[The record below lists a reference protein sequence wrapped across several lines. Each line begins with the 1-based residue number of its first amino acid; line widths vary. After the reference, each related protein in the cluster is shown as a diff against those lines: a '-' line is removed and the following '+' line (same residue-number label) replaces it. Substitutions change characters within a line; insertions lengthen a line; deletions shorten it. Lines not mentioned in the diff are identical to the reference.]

1 MIHINDIL
9 SIYNG
14 ILILP
19 FMNYPDVLAFM
30 RCSKGC
36 YRIFLEYTGPLSFY
50 GLLLPTSKGIWAD
63 IFYQRYESLEF
74 CLQQNIDIIDEPP
87 SLNGRSNDKL
97 FAQYYHL
104 TLLEIAYMLR
114 DPVAIA
120 LLKRYNRT
128 SIHKLSSTWTQ
139 YGYKA
144 TALLIAYSERAI
156 DKKLDAEKE
165 YNLFTYYGQ
174 YTC

>member
-1 MIHINDIL
+1 MIHINHIL

-19 FMNYPDVLAFM
+19 FMNYPDILAFM

-36 YRIFLEYTGPLSFY
+36 YHIYLQYTGSLSFY
-50 GLLLPTSKGIWAD
+50 GLSLPTSKGIWAD
-63 IFYQRYESLEF
+63 IFYQRYASLEH
-74 CLQQNIDIIDEPP
+74 CLRQEDDIIREPEM
-87 SLNGRSNDKL
+87 LGRKDTT
-97 FAQYYHL
+97 FATYQQL
-104 TLLEIAYMLR
+104 TLLEVAYMLR
-114 DPVAIA
+114 DPIAIA
-120 LLKRYNRT
+120 LLKQYNRT